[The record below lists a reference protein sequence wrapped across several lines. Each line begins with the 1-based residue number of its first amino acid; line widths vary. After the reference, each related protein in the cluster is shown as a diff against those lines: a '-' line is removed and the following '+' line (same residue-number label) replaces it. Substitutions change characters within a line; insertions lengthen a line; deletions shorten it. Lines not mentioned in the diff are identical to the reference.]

1 MDAFYTS
8 FSIEIELD
16 ILFHFVSS
24 LSVGKALNDSDNSY
38 KPWRVGNA
46 FTMTPSSVPEDIHIL
61 VLLNHIAMSSY
72 SAPLSVSFMKWLDSV
87 FTHRFS

>member
-24 LSVGKALNDSDNSY
+24 LSVGKALNDTY

-72 SAPLSVSFMKWLDSV
+72 SPPFSVSFMKWLDSV
-87 FTHRFS
+87 FTHHFS